1 MFGESPARIMA
12 YREPVDMRKS
22 FDGLLAVV
30 QNALKEDP
38 LSGTLFVFRNRRGNL
53 IKMIQW
59 DRTGFMLT
67 AKRLESGKFV
77 IPGRA
82 GTQELDTKR
91 LRVLLDGI
99 TLGFS

>member
-1 MFGESPARIMA
+1 MFGESPTRIMA

-59 DRTGFMLT
+59 DRTGFLLT

-77 IPGRA
+77 IPGRTA
-82 GTQELDTKR
+82 TQELDSRR

-99 TLGFS
+99 TLSFS